1 MFPGQKIITGWFV
14 VIESILILA
23 FTLKCYPLAP
33 LTLISIEIILLKLT
47 TFEILTEEVR
57 NNFSLILMLIFAI
70 APIYFHKNI
79 INFIFNKIIVKT
91 KSKIVL
97 SVFFLVTSAFLSAFL
112 NALTVV
118 AIIVT
123 ICSGLYGIYT
133 EYYKKVEMLKDS
145 KDRLEKRQFGSFL
158 RSILMHSAI
167 GTAVGGVSTMI
178 GEPQNFL
185 IAKTMNW
192 SFKEFFINILPVS
205 ASVLV
210 FAILVCIIVEK
221 YKLFGFG
228 TELPK
233 DILEEIKKHQE
244 NKIKHMGDRVRV
256 KIIFECISLICFIG
270 MLAIGTIEVGIAGL
284 IIIGFINALSGNTK
298 EEEIGKAFE
307 SCIPFTGLII
317 LFFVISSMIEQS
329 KLFEPI
335 INFALSFHDG
345 IQKLIIFIST
355 GILSSISDNVFVA
368 TIYIGEISK
377 AFSNGLISLEQFN
390 SLGKIVNVATN
401 ITSMA
406 TPNGQ
411 AAFLFLLTSY
421 ITQKIYLNYSRMV
434 VMAIPYTI
442 VLSTVAIIIS
452 CFL

>member
-1 MFPGQKIITGWFV
+1 
-14 VIESILILA
+14 
-23 FTLKCYPLAP
+23 
-33 LTLISIEIILLKLT
+33 
-47 TFEILTEEVR
+47 
-57 NNFSLILMLIFAI
+57 
-70 APIYFHKNI
+70 
-79 INFIFNKIIVKT
+79 
-91 KSKIVL
+91 
-97 SVFFLVTSAFLSAFL
+97 
-112 NALTVV
+112 
-118 AIIVT
+118 
-123 ICSGLYGIYT
+123 
-133 EYYKKVEMLKDS
+133 
-145 KDRLEKRQFGSFL
+145 
-158 RSILMHSAI
+158 
-167 GTAVGGVSTMI
+167 
-178 GEPQNFL
+178 
-185 IAKTMNW
+185 
-192 SFKEFFINILPVS
+192 
-205 ASVLV
+205 
-210 FAILVCIIVEK
+210 
-221 YKLFGFG
+221 
-228 TELPK
+228 
-233 DILEEIKKHQE
+233 
-244 NKIKHMGDRVRV
+244 
-256 KIIFECISLICFIG
+256 
-270 MLAIGTIEVGIAGL
+270 
-284 IIIGFINALSGNTK
+284 
-298 EEEIGKAFE
+298 
-307 SCIPFTGLII
+307 
-317 LFFVISSMIEQS
+317 MIEQS